1 MEGPA
6 HLLGD
11 GRERQVFR
19 GGKKEKLKKL
29 QKSHFTHNSI
39 KVKKF

>member
-19 GGKKEKLKKL
+19 GGKKEKLKK
-29 QKSHFTHNSI
+29 SHFTQNSM